1 MANEATATDQY
12 VRREIEK
19 FGVRYDEQGSSHPEI
34 SKALKGA
41 SKQGKSGIGKPEAL
55 KYLDGLYSRR
65 IDEKNRLVY
74 KIDELGNIEIISC
87 KGHYE

>member
-1 MANEATATDQY
+1 M
-12 VRREIEK
+12 
-19 FGVRYDEQGSSHPEI
+19 
-34 SKALKGA
+34 L
-41 SKQGKSGIGKPEAL
+41 SGIGKPEAL
-55 KYLDGLYSRR
+55 KYLDGLYLRR

>member
-1 MANEATATDQY
+1 MNKFTFTKLAFEQY
-12 VRREIEK
+12 IYWQSEDKKTMKKINSLLQGIARN
-19 FGVRYDEQGSSHPEI
+19 GV
-34 SKALKGA
+34 L
-41 SKQGKSGIGKPEAL
+41 SGIGKPEAL